1 MRQAA
6 QQAGLLSAQDGS
18 STDGV
23 TSEAATAAIEQLLE
37 RELQVPDPSEEAC
50 RRYHEAHPA
59 AHVQGERVQ
68 MRHVLF
74 AVTPGVDVK
83 QLRLRAEAL
92 LLELRCADDGGATF
106 RAAAQKWSNCPSGAQ
121 GGELGWLTRA
131 GRLCARVCA
140 GRLWQC
146 RDRRA
151 FAPGAQPFWP
161 ACGGSGGARGRRQPS
176 FEQVRGA
183 VALSLRQQTWMNA
196 LRQYLQLLA
205 GAARAGGRGH
215 RRCRNATGS
224 ISRTPA
230 RPCRRAESRP
240 CLMTTYWSAC
250 AVSTRTLSRSTGS
263 NSRPSSPRAAPNDA
277 VHRLLGFRLVPHLL
291 TGAGPGEL
299 FLVRNVGAF
308 VPPYDGSYGLHGTA
322 AAIEFA
328 VLSLQVS
335 RIVVCG
341 HSHCGAI
348 KALYGEVPAE
358 AHNLRRWLDLGRK
371 AACPWCPVRKPCVVP
386 SSGPWYCSS
395 NA

>member
-1 MRQAA
+1 MSGCGSGGCGCATTPEKVNPLTPEQQAAYDALVNSLAVTEPLAAPAVAARVEPAVNAPVARVNGVALHEPGQQLDPETLRQRACTELLRQAA
-6 QQAGLLSAQDGS
+6 QQAGLLSAQDGP

-131 GRLCARVCA
+131 DCAPEFARDVFGSAEIGVLSRLVHSRFGLHVVEVVAREA
-140 GRLWQC
+140 GE
-146 RDRRA
+146 
-151 FAPGAQPFWP
+151 
-161 ACGGSGGARGRRQPS
+161 QPS

-205 GAARAGGRGH
+205 GAAVLEGVDIDGAE
-215 RRCRNATGS
+215 
-224 ISRTPA
+224 TP
-230 RPCRRAESRP
+230 
-240 CLMTTYWSAC
+240 
-250 AVSTRTLSRSTGS
+250 
-263 NSRPSSPRAAPNDA
+263 
-277 VHRLLGFRLVPHLL
+277 LV
-291 TGAGPGEL
+291 
-299 FLVRNVGAF
+299 
-308 VPPYDGSYGLHGTA
+308 
-322 AAIEFA
+322 
-328 VLSLQVS
+328 Q
-335 RIVVCG
+335 
-341 HSHCGAI
+341 
-348 KALYGEVPAE
+348 
-358 AHNLRRWLDLGRK
+358 
-371 AACPWCPVRKPCVVP
+371 
-386 SSGPWYCSS
+386 
-395 NA
+395 